1 VSVQQQS
8 APSPWYAVDVVRA
21 LEMLGSAADRGL
33 STDEANRRLQ
43 TVGANVLPQPPRR
56 SVFRLLIAQFADVL
70 VLLLIGAA
78 IVASIVGE
86 PEDIVA
92 IVAIVVLNAVLGFVQ
107 AFRAERAIDALRA
120 MSAPVA
126 HTRRDGRDVTIDAAA
141 LVPGDVVILEAGA
154 RIPADL
160 RLIETRGLAI
170 DEAALTGESVS
181 AEKTTEAL
189 DGRDV
194 PLGDRHN
201 MAFTGTSVS
210 RGRGVGVVVA
220 TGIRTQLGRIA
231 VLLRK
236 EEEVETPLQQRL
248 SRLGK
253 ALALAALVLCTVI
266 IIAGLLRGEPPV
278 LMLMTG
284 LSLAV
289 AAIPEAL
296 PALVTMSLALGAR
309 RMAKQQ
315 ALVRRLAAVETLGSV
330 TVICS
335 DKTGT
340 LTENRMRVE
349 ALETADGA
357 QSTAPL
363 ADAPSGSMS
372 TLLELMALNNDVA
385 PERDE
390 RFQADATELALYRA
404 AEAAGFRKEQLANEL
419 PRIAELPFSSER
431 GRMTTIHRHG
441 EEWLVITKGAPERVL
456 PHCVDR
462 VAAQGAMPLDHEAA
476 LLAAEMMAESGLRVL
491 AFALRRLPSLPVRLE
506 DAEERLTFAGIA
518 GLLDPPRAEVERAVA
533 MCQSAGIR
541 VVMITGDHPATARAV
556 AARLGIATDSSVVM
570 TGRALAE
577 LTQAELE
584 ARVRETRIYARV
596 APEDK
601 IRIVKALQRQGECV
615 AMTGDGVNDAP
626 ALRRAEIGVAMG
638 RGGTDVAREAAQM
651 VLLDDNFA
659 TIVSAVAEG
668 RRIYDNLRRF
678 VRYIL
683 STNSGELWTL
693 FLAPFVGLP
702 LPLLPVQILWMNL
715 VTDGL
720 PGLSLA
726 VEPPESDVM
735 RRPPRAPQESIF
747 AHGLWQHMIWVG
759 VLMAALALGT
769 QAVSIHM
776 NDANWRSMTFTVLT
790 LSQLAHV
797 MAIRSERESLV
808 RLGLW
813 SNRPLLGAVAV
824 TIAAQMAIL
833 YVPAFARV
841 FNTTPLTLAELLTC
855 VALSSVV
862 LFAVEVEKW
871 LMRRGWI
878 YR

>member
-21 LEMLGSAADRGL
+21 LEVLGSAADRGL
-33 STDEANRRLQ
+33 STDEANRRFQ
-43 TVGANVLPQPPRR
+43 TAGANVLPQPPRR
-56 SVFRLLIAQFADVL
+56 SVLRLLIAQFADVL

-170 DEAALTGESVS
+170 EEAALTGESVS

-441 EEWLVITKGAPERVL
+441 EEWLVITKGAPERVI

-462 VAAQGAMPLDHEAA
+462 ATAQGAMPLDHQAA

-491 AFALRRLPSLPVRLE
+491 AFALRRLPSLPLRLE

-601 IRIVKALQRQGECV
+601 IRIVKALQREGECV

-871 LMRRGWI
+871 LIRRGRI